1 MSVFNTPH
9 KIIITCNKWLSPAL
23 RNEVIAL
30 GFDVDRVFQ
39 TGVELTGT
47 VEDCIRLN
55 LNLRCASQ
63 VMYSLKTFIC
73 NDPDELYKNLVT
85 IPWEKMIKPDGY
97 FSVISN
103 VFNPTISTNLFAN
116 LRVKDAIVDHMREVS
131 GKRPS
136 TGSEL
141 SGAVVYLFWK
151 NEEAEIFLDTTGDS
165 LARHGYRKLPGKAP
179 MLEAL
184 ASATILSTKWNKF
197 GAFVNPMCGSGTLA
211 IEAALIATKRVSGL
225 WRENYAFM
233 HLIGYDQSMY
243 EKEYEIIQSQIRSL
257 PDLKIIASDIS
268 RDAIKVA
275 KINAEVAGVA
285 DLIEF
290 QVCDF
295 EATIMPPPEEGA
307 VVMFNP
313 EYGERLGEEVE
324 LEATYARMG
333 DFMKNQCKG
342 MTGYIFTGNLEL
354 AKKIRLKP
362 SRRIEFLNAKIDCR
376 LLEYELYAGTKRTD
390 KLTEVPKAPN
400 T

>member
-1 MSVFNTPH
+1 MQAFTTRN
-9 KIIITCNKWLSPAL
+9 KIIITCNKWLAPAL
-23 RNEVIAL
+23 RSEVIGL

-47 VEDCIRLN
+47 VNDCIRLN

-73 NDPDELYKNLVT
+73 NNPDELHKNLVT
-85 IPWEKMIKPDGY
+85 IPWETMIQPDGY

-103 VFNPTISTNLFAN
+103 VFNDTISTNLFAN
-116 LRVKDAIVDHMREVS
+116 LRVKDAIVDRMREVS

-141 SGAVVYLFWK
+141 AGAVVYLFWK
-151 NEEAEIFLDTTGDS
+151 NDEAEIFLDTSGDS

-184 ASATILSTKWNKF
+184 AAATILSTKWNKF

-211 IEAALIATKRVSGL
+211 IEAALIATKSAPGL
-225 WRENYAFM
+225 FRNNYAFM
-233 HLIGYDQSMY
+233 HIIGYDKKVY
-243 EKEYEIIQSQIRSL
+243 EQERTIIEEQVRHL
-257 PDLKIIASDIS
+257 PNLVIIASDIS

-275 KINAEVAGVA
+275 KINASVAGVEA
-285 DLIEF
+285 LIDF

-295 EATIMPPPEEGA
+295 EATKIPEPEEGA
-307 VVMFNP
+307 ILMINP
-313 EYGERLGEEVE
+313 EYGDRLGEEVD

-333 DFMKNQCKG
+333 DYMKNKCKG

-362 SRRIEFLNAKIDCR
+362 SRRIEFFNATIDCR

-390 KLTEVPKAPN
+390 KVTEAPIE
-400 T
+400 TP

>member
-1 MSVFNTPH
+1 MQAFTTRN
-9 KIIITCNKWLSPAL
+9 KIIITCNKWLAPAL
-23 RNEVIAL
+23 RSEVIGL

-47 VEDCIRLN
+47 VNDCIRLN

-73 NDPDELYKNLVT
+73 NHPDELHQNLVT
-85 IPWEKMIKPDGY
+85 IPWETMIKPDGY

-103 VFNPTISTNLFAN
+103 VFNDTISTNLFAN
-116 LRVKDAIVDHMREVS
+116 LRVKDAIVDRMREVS

-141 SGAVVYLFWK
+141 AGAVVYLFWK
-151 NEEAEIFLDTTGDS
+151 NDEAEIFLDTSGDS
-165 LARHGYRKLPGKAP
+165 LARHGYRKLPGRAP

-184 ASATILSTKWNKF
+184 AAATILSTNWNKF

-211 IEAALIATKRVSGL
+211 IEAALIATKRAPGL
-225 WRENYAFM
+225 FRNNYAFM
-233 HLIGYDQSMY
+233 HIIGYDKKVY
-243 EKEYEIIQSQIRSL
+243 EQERKIIEEQVRHL
-257 PDLKIIASDIS
+257 PNLVIIASDIS

-275 KINAEVAGVA
+275 KINASVAGVEE
-285 DLIEF
+285 LIDF

-295 EATIMPPPEEGA
+295 EATKMPEPEEGA
-307 VVMFNP
+307 ILMINP
-313 EYGERLGEEVE
+313 EYGDRLGEEVE

-333 DFMKNQCKG
+333 DYMKNKCKG

-362 SRRIEFLNAKIDCR
+362 SRRIEFFNATIDCR
-376 LLEYELYAGTKRTD
+376 LLEYELYAGTKRVD
-390 KLTEVPKAPN
+390 KIEVTPVG
-400 T
+400 

>member
-1 MSVFNTPH
+1 MY
-9 KIIITCNKWLSPAL
+9 KRQNKWLAPAL

-47 VEDCIRLN
+47 VDDCIRLN

-73 NDPDELYKNLVT
+73 NDPDALYQNLVHL
-85 IPWEKMIKPDGY
+85 PWEKMIQPDGY

-116 LRVKDAIVDHMREVS
+116 LRVKDAVVDRMRKVS

-151 NEEAEIFLDTTGDS
+151 NDEAEIFLDTSGDS

-184 ASATILSTKWNKF
+184 AAATILSTKWNKF

-211 IEAALIATKRVSGL
+211 IEAALIATKRVPGL
-225 WRENYAFM
+225 LRGNYAFM
-233 HLIGYDQSMY
+233 HLLGYDKSVY
-243 EKEYEIIQSQIRSL
+243 EKELAIIKEQVRQL
-257 PDLKIIASDIS
+257 PNLVIIASDIS
-268 RDAIKVA
+268 KEAIKVA
-275 KINAEVAGVA
+275 KINASMAGVE
-285 DLIEF
+285 DLIDF

-295 EATIMPPPEEGA
+295 EATEMPEPEEGA
-307 VVMFNP
+307 VLMINP

-333 DFMKNQCKG
+333 DYMKNKCKG

-390 KLTEVPKAPN
+390 KPIVQAS
-400 T
+400 

>member
-1 MSVFNTPH
+1 MQAFTTRN
-9 KIIITCNKWLSPAL
+9 KIIITCNKWLAPAL
-23 RNEVIAL
+23 RSEVIGL

-47 VEDCIRLN
+47 VNDCIRLN

-73 NDPDELYKNLVT
+73 NHPDELHQNLVT
-85 IPWEKMIKPDGY
+85 IPWETMIKPDGY

-103 VFNPTISTNLFAN
+103 VFNDTISTNLFAN
-116 LRVKDAIVDHMREVS
+116 LRVKDAIVDRMREVS

-141 SGAVVYLFWK
+141 AGAVVYLFWK
-151 NEEAEIFLDTTGDS
+151 NDEAEIFLDTSGDS
-165 LARHGYRKLPGKAP
+165 LARHGYRKLPGRAP

-184 ASATILSTKWNKF
+184 AAATILSTKWNKF

-211 IEAALIATKRVSGL
+211 IEAALIATKRAPGL
-225 WRENYAFM
+225 FRNNYAFM
-233 HLIGYDQSMY
+233 HIIGYDKKVY
-243 EKEYEIIQSQIRSL
+243 EQERKIIEEQVRHL
-257 PDLKIIASDIS
+257 PNLVIIASDIS

-275 KINAEVAGVA
+275 KINASVAGVEE
-285 DLIEF
+285 LIDF

-295 EATIMPPPEEGA
+295 EATKMPEPEEGA
-307 VVMFNP
+307 ILMINP
-313 EYGERLGEEVE
+313 EYGDRLGEEVE
-324 LEATYARMG
+324 LEATYARM
-333 DFMKNQCKG
+333 KNKCKG

-362 SRRIEFLNAKIDCR
+362 SRRIEFFNATIDCR

-390 KLTEVPKAPN
+390 KLEAAPVG
-400 T
+400 

>member
-1 MSVFNTPH
+1 
-9 KIIITCNKWLSPAL
+9 LAPAL
-23 RNEVIAL
+23 RSEVIGL

-47 VEDCIRLN
+47 VNDCIRLN

-73 NDPDELYKNLVT
+73 NHPDELHQNLVT
-85 IPWEKMIKPDGY
+85 IPWETMIKPDGY

-103 VFNPTISTNLFAN
+103 VFNDTISTNLFAN
-116 LRVKDAIVDHMREVS
+116 LRVKDAIVDRMREVS

-141 SGAVVYLFWK
+141 AGAVVYLFWK
-151 NEEAEIFLDTTGDS
+151 NDEAEIFLDTSGDS
-165 LARHGYRKLPGKAP
+165 LARHGYRKLPGRAP

-184 ASATILSTKWNKF
+184 AAATILSTKWNKF

-211 IEAALIATKRVSGL
+211 IEAALIATKRAPGL
-225 WRENYAFM
+225 FRNNYAFM
-233 HLIGYDQSMY
+233 HIIGYDKKIY
-243 EKEYEIIQSQIRSL
+243 EQERKIIEEQVRHL
-257 PDLKIIASDIS
+257 PNLVIIASDIS

-275 KINAEVAGVA
+275 KINASVAGVEE
-285 DLIEF
+285 LIDF

-295 EATIMPPPEEGA
+295 EATKMPEPEEGA
-307 VVMFNP
+307 ILMINP
-313 EYGERLGEEVE
+313 EYGDRLGEEVE

-333 DFMKNQCKG
+333 DYMKNKCKG

-362 SRRIEFLNAKIDCR
+362 SRRIEFFNATIDCR

-390 KLTEVPKAPN
+390 KLEAAPVG
-400 T
+400 